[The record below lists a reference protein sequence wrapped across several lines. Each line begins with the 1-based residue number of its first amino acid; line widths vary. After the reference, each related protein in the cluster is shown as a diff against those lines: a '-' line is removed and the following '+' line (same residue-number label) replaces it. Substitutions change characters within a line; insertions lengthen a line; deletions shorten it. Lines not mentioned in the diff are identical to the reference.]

1 MAQALPREH
10 IRCATAS
17 RILHRS
23 ACGAMMDTSSNGT
36 SAAGSVP
43 VRSSW
48 WWLIELSVFAA
59 VLVADRY
66 HLVPISNTPFLFVLA
81 WVSLRLRGLRWPAV
95 GFSWPPRIAHA
106 IAIGAAVGIAME
118 LLAIFAIEPL
128 LAAVFDAPPD
138 LSDLRAVVGNL
149 KLLGVLLIFN
159 WTLAAFGEELVYRG
173 YLMNRVA
180 GIAGG
185 GRGAWISSLILVSI
199 VFGCAHGESQ
209 GVTGIAMEAWNGL
222 LLGILYLASGR
233 RLAYPIIAHG
243 VSNTLAFVMIY
254 LGRYPGV

>member
-1 MAQALPREH
+1 MH
-10 IRCATAS
+10 AS
-17 RILHRS
+17 SSIAPAPNGGS
-23 ACGAMMDTSSNGT
+23 ARPWG
-36 SAAGSVP
+36 
-43 VRSSW
+43 
-48 WWLIELSVFAA
+48 WLIEFVLFAS

-66 HLVPISNTPFLFVLA
+66 GLVPLSNTPFLLILA
-81 WVSLRLRGLRWPAV
+81 WVSLRLRGLRWRSV

-106 IAIGAAVGIAME
+106 IAVGVAVGIAME
-118 LLAIFAIEPL
+118 LLAIYAIEPL
-128 LAAVFDAPPD
+128 LATAFNAPPD
-138 LSDLRAVVGNL
+138 LSDFRPMVGNL

-185 GRGAWISSLILVSI
+185 GRGAWILSLILVSI

-209 GVTGIAMEAWNGL
+209 GVTGIVMEAWNGL
-222 LLGILYLASGR
+222 LLGALYLACGR

-243 VSNTLAFVMIY
+243 VSNTLAFVMIF